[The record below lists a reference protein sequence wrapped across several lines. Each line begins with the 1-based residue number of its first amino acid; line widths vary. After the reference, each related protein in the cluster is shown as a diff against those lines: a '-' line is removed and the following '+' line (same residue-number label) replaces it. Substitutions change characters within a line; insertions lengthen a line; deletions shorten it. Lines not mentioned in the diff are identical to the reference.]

1 MANKLRRVARTDS
14 KKGSKAEENF
24 KNLKEQYEII
34 RDDVLKLRT
43 DLQKGY
49 DMARGMIDKKS
60 LLKELRRTK

>member
-1 MANKLRRVARTDS
+1 MANKLRRMS
-14 KKGSKAEENF
+14 KPDAKRRSKAEENF

-49 DMARGMIDKKS
+49 DMARGMLDKKT
-60 LLKELRRTK
+60 LLRDLRKAK

>member
-1 MANKLRRVARTDS
+1 MVNKIRRVAKTNS

-49 DMARGMIDKKS
+49 DMARGMVDKKT